1 MSDLDDAIDAAA
13 VSPAE
18 LREALDAA
26 TGGKTAKI
34 ITPTPYKD
42 GDSVPMLDGLYRAV
56 GDSRPLSGGNP
67 NFVTSLRKG

>member
-1 MSDLDDAIDAAA
+1 MSDLDDALDAAK
-13 VSPAE
+13 VTPAE

-34 ITPTPYKD
+34 ITAAPYKD
-42 GDSVPMLDGLYRAV
+42 GDSVPMLDGLYTAV

-67 NFVTSLRKG
+67 NYVTNLRKG